1 MKITEF
7 RKLIREEVRKVLK
20 SGKLNEAVGQ
30 ARDNAENVNGL
41 TSLLRNASI
50 AKQVKAELVDLLSEP
65 EYKKFAQSFDN
76 MISNYLDEPIRGL

>member
-1 MKITEF
+1 MKASELQ
-7 RKLIREEVRKVLK
+7 KLIREEVRKV
-20 SGKLNEAVGQ
+20 LNEAVGQ